1 MPRRRRLSEIER
13 STIAQDRRNGV
24 SAASLATRYDVSLK
38 TIYNVVNHWGER
50 QTANCSRS
58 RVVGI
63 RVSDDDLRRFDAALS
78 RRGIAHRSDA
88 MRRLMLAA
96 EGVFL
101 PDDEMRDELRNLGAA
116 LNRVGNNVNQIAR
129 RLNEAKVRGERLS
142 YPASSHRDVRALA
155 GLVFDLADQVQE
167 MSRARR
173 SLLDLEI
180 SSALAGLAERDENGA
195 E

>member
-24 SAASLATRYDVSLK
+24 SVASLAARYDVSLK

-50 QTANCSRS
+50 QRANGSRS

-63 RVSDDDLRRFDAALS
+63 RISDDDLRRFDTALS

-101 PDDEMRDELRNLGAA
+101 PDAEIYGELRSIGAA
-116 LNRVGNNVNQIAR
+116 LNRAGNNVNQIAR
-129 RLNEAKVRGERLS
+129 RLNEAKLRGDRLS
-142 YPASSHRDVRALA
+142 YPASSHRDVQALA

-167 MSRARR
+167 MSRSRR
-173 SLLDLEI
+173 SVLDLEI
-180 SSALAGLAERDENGA
+180 SSALAGLAERDGNGG

>member
-1 MPRRRRLSEIER
+1 MPKARRLTDEER
-13 STIAQDRRNGV
+13 SKIVRERAKGV
-24 SAASLATRYDVSLK
+24 PASDLAVRFRVSPK
-38 TIYNVVNHWGER
+38 TIYNVLSHGRSVKS
-50 QTANCSRS
+50 ANGSRC
-58 RVVGI
+58 RVLTI
-63 RVSDDDLRRFDAALS
+63 RVSEADLRRFDAALS

-101 PDDEMRDELRNLGAA
+101 PDDEMCDELRNLGAA

>member
-50 QTANCSRS
+50 QTANGSRS

-63 RVSDDDLRRFDAALS
+63 RVSEEDLRRFDAALS
-78 RRGIAHRSDA
+78 RRGIAHRSEA
-88 MRRLMLAA
+88 LRRLMLAA

-101 PDDEMRDELRNLGAA
+101 PDDEMCDELRSLGAA

-129 RLNEAKVRGERLS
+129 RLNEAKLRGERLS